1 VPFTP
6 DAVVFQGF
14 CFGAPLQ
21 SMKVALHQ
29 NEAPSWA
36 FLLKGLIGAA
46 RKRRRTLAQVDPLE
60 FWRDR
65 RGTAQLIEELRTSPG
80 NWERSKSNLPLP
92 MIDEQETSL
101 VLHNNAI
108 VQGLSELPF
117 TQDVQHWGV
126 LTIGTSLA
134 NARSRTAAERGMKL
148 AQPSCTCGSYD
159 PLQHLNSTELNGR

>member
-1 VPFTP
+1 
-6 DAVVFQGF
+6 
-14 CFGAPLQ
+14 
-21 SMKVALHQ
+21 MKKALPQ

-46 RKRRRTLAQVDPLE
+46 RKRRRRLAHVIRNWMS
-60 FWRDR
+60 WRTR
-65 RGTAQLIEELRTSPG
+65 RGTAQLIEELRTTPG

>member
-1 VPFTP
+1 M
-6 DAVVFQGF
+6 
-14 CFGAPLQ
+14 
-21 SMKVALHQ
+21 S
-29 NEAPSWA
+29 
-36 FLLKGLIGAA
+36 
-46 RKRRRTLAQVDPLE
+46 
-60 FWRDR
+60 WRDR
-65 RGTAQLIEELRTSPG
+65 RGTAQLIEELRTTPG